1 MNSFVQYI
9 QTPVGL
15 LEISADD
22 SFINAVHFCD
32 ERSKEETPSPL
43 TNLCAK
49 ELKEFF
55 AGKRKEFSVPLQPA
69 GTAFQIQVWNEL
81 QKIPFGKTI
90 SYMELARRLGDEKKI
105 RAAGTANGRNPI
117 PVIIPC
123 HRVIGSDGS
132 LVGYGG
138 GLPKKKWLIEFES
151 GKKQAQLAL

>member
-1 MNSFVQYI
+1 MNIYVQYI

-22 SFINAVHFCD
+22 TSITSVYFAN
-32 ERSKEETPSPL
+32 EKTKKENPSSL
-43 TNLCAK
+43 TNLCTRQ
-49 ELKEFF
+49 LKYFF
-55 AGKRKEFSVPLQPA
+55 DGKRNDFTLPLRPA
-69 GTAFQIQVWNEL
+69 GTTFQIQVWNEL
-81 QKIPFGKTI
+81 QKIPFGRTI

-117 PVIIPC
+117 PIIIPC

-138 GLPKKKWLIEFES
+138 GLDKKKWLLEFES
-151 GKKQAQLAL
+151 GNKQAQLAL